1 MSRSLGAGGG
11 PDKRGRR
18 LLAATAVFIGF
29 AVFAGIGLRQL
40 LPAEPLG
47 LPTVVVASRNDP
59 VMTFPRAR
67 HWAATWGAE
76 LVDLGEAGHINAEA
90 GFGRWAY
97 GLAVLN
103 RLAARAGLISS
114 AD

>member
-1 MSRSLGAGGG
+1 MAGAFLVAPPDVANEGIRPKHLMTFG
-11 PDKRGRR
+11 PYPR
-18 LLAATAVFIGF
+18 
-29 AVFAGIGLRQL
+29 
-40 LPAEPLG
+40 EPLAFPS
-47 LPTVVVASRNDP
+47 LVVASRNDP

-76 LVDLGEAGHINAEA
+76 LVDLGEAGHITAEA